1 MPDIILVDL
10 LVVALAFL
18 AFSTLYSRGKQKKL
32 PFPPGPTRLPVIGNL
47 LDMPA
52 GAEWITYKQWGKL
65 YDSDVLHVD
74 VLGTHI
80 VIINSVKAANELLEK
95 RSSVYSDRPIMKAF
109 TTLISIDWS
118 IALEPYGTRWRAWR
132 KSFHENLHPAAANE
146 YRPLELKA
154 ARLLLRNLLEAPDNF
169 YEHLRHMTGRT
180 ILSVAYG
187 IDAKERDDYYISL
200 AKQALDVVA
209 KATEKGRLINLIPA
223 LIHFPSW
230 FPGVGFKK
238 EAAAWARSMNAIVEE
253 PFIAAKRLMKDSD
266 STPCVVSAMMSKLQ
280 GENPEK
286 EFDIKAVTADMCLAG
301 TDTVASVLQ
310 SFVLAMVLYP
320 EAQQKAQD
328 EIDAVVGT
336 GRLPDFDD
344 EASLPYVSALCQEV
358 QRWHPV
364 APLGIPHRLNVDDIY
379 DGRFLP
385 AGSMV
390 IANAWAMLHDDD
402 VFPEPDK
409 FKPERFVGPV
419 TKCPDAAFG
428 FGRRT
433 CPGRFMARS
442 SLWIGIVSVLAAFKI
457 TPKLDEHGKPI
468 IPEEKYDAGL
478 ISYPASFPCVMR
490 PRTKNTGKLVLDSL
504 I

>member
-1 MPDIILVDL
+1 MLDIILVDL

-18 AFSTLYSRGKQKKL
+18 VFSTLYSRGKQKKL

-47 LDMPA
+47 LDMPS

-65 YDSDVLHVD
+65 YGSDVLHVD

-80 VIINSVKAANELLEK
+80 VMINSVKAANELLEK

-109 TTLISIDWS
+109 TSLISIDWS

-154 ARLLLRNLLEAPDNF
+154 ARLLLRNLLQTPDNF

-187 IDAKERDDYYISL
+187 IDAKEHDDYYISL

-253 PFIAAKRLMKDSD
+253 PFLAAKRLMAESD

-280 GENPEK
+280 GENPEG

-364 APLGIPHRLNVDDIY
+364 APLGIPHRLNADDIY
-379 DGRFLP
+379 EGCFLP

-409 FKPERFVGPV
+409 FKPERFLGPV

-442 SLWIGIVSVLAAFKI
+442 SLWIGIVSVLAAFNI
-457 TPKLDEHGKPI
+457 SPKLDENGKPI

-490 PRTKNTGKLVLDSL
+490 PRTRNTGKLVLDSL

>member
-1 MPDIILVDL
+1 MPDVVLVDL

-18 AFSTLYSRGKQKKL
+18 VVSTLYSRGKQKKL
-32 PFPPGPTRLPVIGNL
+32 PFPPGPKRLPVVGNL
-47 LDMPA
+47 FDMPA
-52 GAEWITYKQWGKL
+52 GAEWITYKRWGKL
-65 YDSDVLHVD
+65 YNSDMLHVD
-74 VLGTHI
+74 VLGMHI
-80 VIINSVKAANELLEK
+80 VILNSVKAANELLEK
-95 RSSVYSDRPIMKAF
+95 RSSVYSDRPPMKAF
-109 TTLISIDWS
+109 TSLISIDWS
-118 IALEPYGTRWRAWR
+118 AALEPYGTKWRTWR
-132 KSFHENLHPAAANE
+132 KSFHENLHPTAANE

-154 ARLLLRNLLEAPDNF
+154 ARVLLRNLLEAPEGF

-187 IDAKERDDYYISL
+187 IDAKESDDYFISL

-209 KATEKGRLINLIPA
+209 KATEQGRLINLIPA

-230 FPGVGFKK
+230 FPGAGFKK

-253 PFIAAKRLMKDSD
+253 PFAAAKILMNDSNAAPSVASTMISRLE
-266 STPCVVSAMMSKLQ
+266 
-280 GENPEK
+280 GENPEE
-286 EFDIKAVTADMCLAG
+286 EFDVKAVTAEMCLAG
-301 TDTVASVLQ
+301 TDTTASVLQ
-310 SFVLAMVLYP
+310 SFMLAMVLYP
-320 EAQQKAQD
+320 EAQQKAQE

-344 EASLPYVSALCQEV
+344 EESLPYLSALCQEV

-364 APLGIPHRLNVDDIY
+364 APLGIPHRLTSDDIY
-379 DGRFLP
+379 EGYFLP
-385 AGSMV
+385 AGTTV
-390 IANAWAMLHDDD
+390 IANAWAMLHDET

-409 FKPERFVGPV
+409 FKPERFLGPI

-442 SLWIGIVSVLAAFKI
+442 SLWIGIASVLAAFKI
-457 TPKLDEHGKPI
+457 SPKMDEHGMPI
-468 IPEEKYDAGL
+468 LPEEKYDAGL
-478 ISYPASFPCVMR
+478 ISYPASFPCDIR
-490 PRTKNTGKLVLDSL
+490 PRTRNSGKLILDSL